1 MQDFRNSRRLAVAVL
16 ALVVTACA
24 TSSNP
29 ATPAWNRY
37 VEFDR
42 ALTYNSSAD
51 LEPFLSAQMLHLVE
65 TVPSGEDERKQY
77 REEAS
82 YPLWLDSE
90 TEHHEKKTADGGA
103 CLTVNG
109 LSRDGGPASLTV
121 RFVEEDQ
128 LLRADEIIYG
138 LVESADQLPT
148 TAQCPSEF
156 MASETDV

>member
-1 MQDFRNSRRLAVAVL
+1 MFSSLSGL
-16 ALVVTACA
+16 AL
-24 TSSNP
+24 
-29 ATPAWNRY
+29 TP
-37 VEFDR
+37 
-42 ALTYNSSAD
+42 S
-51 LEPFLSAQMLHLVE
+51 
-65 TVPSGEDERKQY
+65 
-77 REEAS
+77 
-82 YPLWLDSE
+82 
-90 TEHHEKKTADGGA
+90 GGA

-109 LSRDGGPASLTV
+109 LSRDGGLASLAV